1 MPEGQPPY
9 DRLRHHTLKNKY
21 WEYFI
26 MLKNK
31 RVYLQCCPHP
41 LHSLSLSLCLSLSL
55 SLCNSLFPF
64 CFWRVTS
71 VECASLISL
80 DISLSSF
87 AACVSRLLGCRLSQ
101 RSQAKANIWISEIAP
116 FSLIAEQKAKEG
128 TASLLVRFCF
138 NVLFW
143 SGCLFNR
150 LMHLMLPPLR
160 NAPRKWFCFYWILML
175 EGCWIHSV
183 T

>member
-9 DRLRHHTLKNKY
+9 DRLRYHTLEYKY
-21 WEYFI
+21 REYFI

-31 RVYLQCCPHP
+31 RMYLQCCPHP
-41 LHSLSLSLCLSLSL
+41 LHRLSF

-87 AACVSRLLGCRLSQ
+87 AACASCLLGCRLSQ
-101 RSQAKANIWISEIAP
+101 RSQAKANIWISEIVL
-116 FSLIAEQKAKEG
+116 FSLIAEQKPKRAQPVSSY
-128 TASLLVRFCF
+128 ASVSMCCF
-138 NVLFW
+138 EAAASFTDW
-143 SGCLFNR
+143 C
-150 LMHLMLPPLR
+150 
-160 NAPRKWFCFYWILML
+160 I
-175 EGCWIHSV
+175 
-183 T
+183 